1 MLAYVAETNEPYSL
15 IFSKRGNACRFV
27 TGCLFRK
34 TIRILRRTIIQLVV
48 LLSDSDTTL
57 YRSRITICVA
67 TISSLLEILCK
78 IDKNLGSSVQTRI
91 KNFPENFI
99 IFPNYFPSKVR
110 MLRISGKR

>member
-15 IFSKRGNACRFV
+15 IFSKQGNACRFV

-48 LLSDSDTTL
+48 LLSDSDTL
-57 YRSRITICVA
+57 YRSRITICMA
-67 TISSLLEILCK
+67 TILSLLEVLCK
-78 IDKNLGSSVQTRI
+78 IDKNLGLSVQTRI

-110 MLRISGKR
+110 MLRISDKR